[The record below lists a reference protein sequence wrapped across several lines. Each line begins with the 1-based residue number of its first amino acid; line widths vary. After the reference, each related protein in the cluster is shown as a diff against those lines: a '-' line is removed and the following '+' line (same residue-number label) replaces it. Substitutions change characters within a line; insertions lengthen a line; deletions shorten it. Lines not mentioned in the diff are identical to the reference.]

1 MVSQV
6 DSDLVAKQ
14 MARVNAYVC
23 RADGLMPLH
32 HDCNQLGKALEERGV
47 SWEVR
52 HVYREYNQI
61 ADELANLAID
71 DPLGNGAA
79 RDW

>member
-1 MVSQV
+1 MRTC
-6 DSDLVAKQ
+6 AGP
-14 MARVNAYVC
+14 MA
-23 RADGLMPLH
+23 LH
-32 HDCNQLGKALEERGV
+32 HDCNRLGNALEERGV